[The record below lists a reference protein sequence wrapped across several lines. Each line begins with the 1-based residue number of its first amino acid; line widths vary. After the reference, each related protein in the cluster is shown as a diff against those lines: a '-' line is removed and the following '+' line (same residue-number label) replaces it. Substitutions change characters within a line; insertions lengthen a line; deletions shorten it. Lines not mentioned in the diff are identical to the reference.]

1 MVSGQNGTEQTKIFL
16 KYVLKNIFKLKNHH
30 KIFIKFSS
38 RLALFEK
45 VVQHCGDLWQS
56 PKERVI

>member
-45 VVQHCGDLWQS
+45 VVQHCGDL
-56 PKERVI
+56 